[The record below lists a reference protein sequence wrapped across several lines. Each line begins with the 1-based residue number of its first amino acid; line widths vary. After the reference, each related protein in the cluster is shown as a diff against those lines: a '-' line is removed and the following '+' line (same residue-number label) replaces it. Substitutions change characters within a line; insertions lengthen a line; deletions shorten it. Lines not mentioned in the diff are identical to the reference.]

1 VRQPRSRPWT
11 DTALPLA
18 ERVELLLGE
27 MTLEEKVAQLAGVW
41 VGKEPRSGNVAPMQE
56 AFAEPATFEEASA
69 DGLGHITRPLGTRPV
84 DPVDGAAARRPAAG
98 PCRPHPARRAGDR
111 PRGVPDGLHDV
122 RRLGVPDAL
131 ALAATFDPGAVER
144 MTRAVGAS
152 MRESTAAA
160 P

>member
-1 VRQPRSRPWT
+1 M
-11 DTALPLA
+11 PLA

-84 DPVDGAAARRPAAG
+84 DPVDGARRLADLQRDLVART
-98 PCRPHPARRAGDR
+98 
-111 PRGVPDGLHDV
+111 
-122 RRLGVPDAL
+122 RLGVPAIAHEECL
-131 ALAATFDPGAVER
+131 TGFTTFGASVFPTR
-144 MTRAVGAS
+144 WRWRPRSTRAQWSA
-152 MRESTAAA
+152 
-160 P
+160 